1 MYSKII
7 LSVQI
12 IITFSVLSFC
22 GSQLLKDKLDPND
35 KGLYLAFAG
44 NIIGIWMS
52 TPGTN
57 RPQSVGQLNIDSKI
71 ESQIDGNKQ

>member
-1 MYSKII
+1 M
-7 LSVQI
+7 
-12 IITFSVLSFC
+12 
-22 GSQLLKDKLDPND
+22 LKDKLDPND